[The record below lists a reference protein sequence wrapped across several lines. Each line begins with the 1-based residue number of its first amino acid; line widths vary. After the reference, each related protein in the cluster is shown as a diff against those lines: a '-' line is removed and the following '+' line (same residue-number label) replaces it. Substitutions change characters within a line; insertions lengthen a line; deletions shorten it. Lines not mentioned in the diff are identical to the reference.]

1 MSTEGSEH
9 RPEFATN
16 QEGQSVAGALQQALQ
31 YLGDKWADPYD
42 VSIATA
48 YFNPEGFNLVA
59 DELEDAGRVRL
70 LLGTEPQNPLRQI
83 RSLGDG
89 TPPQRQEQK
98 SLKRALEGHREH
110 LEEDR
115 NLLGFTTEAD
125 RKAKRLVEWLESDN
139 VEVRLLKDRF
149 LHGKAFLVDT
159 DDYGVLAGSSNF
171 TAGGLARNLELN
183 LGQYQPR
190 VVRRVREW
198 YENLW
203 EQADSFDLASIYS
216 ERYDLHSPYLI
227 YLRMLYE
234 RYGDEIE
241 REAEDQGTGVHLTT
255 FQEDGLWRAKRILE
269 KHNGVIIAD
278 GVGLGKTFIAG
289 ELMREA
295 FQERQQ
301 RVLLVAPATLRD
313 GPWNTFLDQR
323 QIYAECVSY
332 QELAQS
338 PQLNP
343 EATGSGL
350 NQDIKRYAMV
360 VIDEAHAYRNAN
372 TLRAETL
379 RRFLSGTPSKDVVML
394 TATPVNNSLW
404 DLYNLIDYFVPND
417 AAFADAGI
425 MSLRDY
431 FKEAMAQDPDAL
443 SPEQLFDVLDEI
455 AVRRTRHFVKRYY
468 PNETIPV
475 DGKEVTITFPEPS
488 VRSVEYEFGD
498 ILPYFF
504 EDFATV
510 LDHDPDDES
519 EDQEIELTLARY
531 TPSQFHRR
539 ADPKTHEAQMA
550 GLLRSGL
557 LKRFESSAYA
567 FTRTCRK
574 MARSHEEFL
583 QFLDEGYVASGQLLR
598 EWIAT
603 DSEELDEVIEARAES
618 SEKGL
623 LPAEFFRVGRLRRN
637 VERDRELLLHFA
649 ERADEVTQ
657 ENDPK
662 LARLTDELEKIAD
675 QAADESITDKEERDR
690 RKVLIFS
697 YYADTVEWIREY
709 LEKVCQ
715 QRESLSV
722 YEDRIAS
729 ISGRSDNREEVL
741 FGFAPDSTEAPP
753 GRDDDRYDIVVA
765 TDVLAEGV
773 NLQQVRHI
781 INYDL
786 PWNPMRLV
794 QRHGRVDRIGSP
806 HDRVYIRCIFPDE
819 ELEDLLQLEE
829 RLQQK
834 ISKAAASIGVES
846 EVIPGSEVSDL
857 TFAETRNE
865 IQELREGNA
874 ELFEE
879 GGETGSAFSGEEYRQ
894 ELREGLEQGDLAE
907 RIRGLPWGSGSG
919 KAVAGANPG
928 YVFCA
933 RVADHDRPYFRYVPI
948 GEEDAE
954 PVRDLLSCL
963 AHAHSGPET
972 GRVLDER
979 MKKRAYSAWE
989 TAKQDIFEE
998 WQRATDPRNLQP
1010 EIPKAMREAA
1020 SFLRRNPPPGIEQ
1033 QELDRY
1039 IDAIETPVGRREQ
1052 RPFRNL
1058 VRLGRRETTSNSMVA
1073 ENLIEK
1079 ADELGLEPSE
1089 PVDPLPPISEGDIH
1103 LVCWMAIVP
1112 SEEKTGAG
1120 DS

>member
-1 MSTEGSEH
+1 MDTEPSDY

-16 QEGQSVAGALQQALQ
+16 EEGQSVAGALQQALQ

-48 YFNPEGFNLVA
+48 YFNPEGFNLIA
-59 DELEDAGRVRL
+59 DELEEAGRVRL

-89 TPPQRQEQK
+89 APPQRQEQE
-98 SLKRALEGHREH
+98 SLKRALDGHREH

-115 NLLGFTTEAD
+115 NLLGFTMEAD
-125 RKAKRLVEWLESDN
+125 SQAKRLVGWLESDN
-139 VEVRLLKDRF
+139 VEVRLLKDQF
-149 LHGKAFLVDT
+149 LHGKAFLVDS

-183 LGQYQPR
+183 LGQYQPH

-216 ERYDLHSPYLI
+216 ERYEPHSPYLI

-234 RYGDEIE
+234 QYGDEIE
-241 REAEDQGTGVHLTT
+241 REAEDRGTGIHLTT

-289 ELMREA
+289 ELIREA
-295 FQERQQ
+295 VEERRQ

-313 GPWNTFLDQR
+313 GPWSTFLDQR
-323 QIYAECVSY
+323 QLYAECVSY

-343 EATGSGL
+343 DATGSGL
-350 NQDIKRYAMV
+350 NRDIDKYAMV
-360 VIDEAHAYRNAN
+360 VIDEAHAYRNED
-372 TLRAETL
+372 TLRSETL
-379 RRFLSGTPSKDVVML
+379 QRLLSGTPAKDVVML

-404 DLYNLIDYFVPND
+404 DLYHLIDYFVPND
-417 AAFADAGI
+417 AVFADAGI
-425 MSLRDY
+425 TSLRDY

-443 SPEQLFDVLDEI
+443 SPEHLFDVLDEI

-475 DGKEVTITFPEPS
+475 DGEEMTITFPEPS
-488 VRSVEYEFGD
+488 VRSVEYEFGEL
-498 ILPYFF
+498 LPNFF
-504 EDFATV
+504 EEFAEA
-510 LDHDPDDES
+510 LDYDPEEDNG
-519 EDQEIELTLARY
+519 DQEEGLTLARY
-531 TPSQFHRR
+531 MPSQYNQERG
-539 ADPKTHEAQMA
+539 PETYEVQVT

-557 LKRFESSAYA
+557 LKRFESSAHA
-567 FTRTCRK
+567 FAGTCRQ
-574 MARSHEEFL
+574 MAKSHEEFL
-583 QFLDEGYVASGQLLR
+583 RFLDEGYVASGQLLR

-603 DSEELDEVIEARAES
+603 DSDELDEVIGGEEEGLEDGLEPADPFDVEA
-618 SEKGL
+618 
-623 LPAEFFRVGRLRRN
+623 LRRD
-637 VERDRELLLHFA
+637 VERDRELLLEFA
-649 ERADEVTQ
+649 ERAETVTH

-662 LARLTDELEKIAD
+662 LARLADELEKIAD
-675 QAADESITDKEERDR
+675 QAAGESITEKEERDR

-697 YYADTVEWIREY
+697 YYADTVEWVREY
-709 LEKVCQ
+709 LEEVCSE
-715 QRESLSV
+715 REGLTV
-722 YEDRIAS
+722 YEDRIES
-729 ISGRSDNREEVL
+729 TSGRRDNREDVL
-741 FGFAPDSTEAPP
+741 FGFAPDSTDAPP
-753 GRDDDRYDIVVA
+753 GQDEDRYDIVVA

-794 QRHGRVDRIGSP
+794 QRHGRIDRIGSP

-834 ISKAAASIGVES
+834 ISQAAASIGVES

-857 TFAETRNE
+857 TFAETRDE

-874 ELFEE
+874 EIFEE

-894 ELREGLEQGDLAE
+894 ELRGGLEQTDLAE
-907 RIRGLPWGSGSG
+907 RVRGLPWGSGSG
-919 KAVAGANPG
+919 KAVPGAEPG

-933 RVADHDRPYFRYVPI
+933 RIADHDRPYFRYVPA
-948 GEEDAE
+948 EETDPE
-954 PVRDLLSCL
+954 PVGDLLSCL

-972 GRVLDER
+972 GRVLDEEMR
-979 MKKRAYSAWE
+979 QGAYEAWT
-989 TAKQDIFEE
+989 TAKQDIFRD

-1020 SFLRRNPPPGIEQ
+1020 AFLREHPPPDIEQ
-1033 QELDRY
+1033 QELDEY
-1039 IDAIETPVGRREQ
+1039 LDAIEAPVRRPVQQ
-1052 RPFRNL
+1052 RFRSL
-1058 VRLGRRETTSNSMVA
+1058 VRSAQEGNSEAEVA
-1073 ENLIEK
+1073 QQIVDT
-1079 ADELGLEPSE
+1079 ADKLGLEPTD
-1089 PVDPLPPISEGDIH
+1089 PVEALPPISTDDIH
-1103 LVCWMAIVP
+1103 LVCWMAITP
-1112 SEEKTGAG
+1112 AEGETEAT
-1120 DS
+1120 

>member
-1 MSTEGSEH
+1 MDTEPSGH

-16 QEGQSVAGALQQALQ
+16 QERQSVAGALQNALQ
-31 YLGDKWADPYD
+31 YLESQWADPYD

-48 YFNPEGFNLVA
+48 YFNPDGFNLIA
-59 DELEDAGRVRL
+59 DELEEAGRVRL
-70 LLGTEPQNPLRQI
+70 LLGTEPQNPLRQV

-89 TPPQRQEQK
+89 APPQRQEQET
-98 SLKRALEGHREH
+98 LKKALKGHQEH

-115 NLLGFTTEAD
+115 DLLGFTLEAD
-125 RKAKRLVEWLESDN
+125 ERAKRLVEWLGSDN

-183 LGQYQPR
+183 LGQYQPH
-190 VVRRVREW
+190 VVRRVRSW

-203 EQADSFDLASIYS
+203 EQADAFDLASIYS
-216 ERYDLHSPYLI
+216 ERYDPHSPYLI

-234 RYGDEIE
+234 QYGDEIE
-241 REAEDQGTGVHLTT
+241 REAEETGTGIHLTT

-269 KHNGVIIAD
+269 KHNGAIIAD

-289 ELMREA
+289 ELIREA
-295 FQERQQ
+295 VEDRRQ

-313 GPWNTFLDQR
+313 GPWSTFLDQR
-323 QIYAECVSY
+323 QLYVECVSY
-332 QELAQS
+332 QELSQS

-343 EATGSGL
+343 EASGDGL
-350 NQDIKRYAMV
+350 NQNVEDYAMV
-360 VIDEAHAYRNAN
+360 VIDEAHAYRNED
-372 TLRAETL
+372 TLRHETL
-379 RRFLSGTPSKDVVML
+379 QRLLSGTPPKDVVML

-417 AAFADAGI
+417 AVFADAGI
-425 MSLRDY
+425 TSLRDY

-443 SPEQLFDVLDEI
+443 SPEHLFDVLDEI

-475 DGKEVTITFPEPS
+475 DGEEVTITFPEPS
-488 VRSVEYEFGD
+488 VRSVEYEFGEL
-498 ILPYFF
+498 LPDFF
-504 EDFATV
+504 EEFAEA
-510 LDHDPDDES
+510 LDYDPEEDEDNS
-519 EDQEIELTLARY
+519 EEGLTLARY
-531 TPSQFHRR
+531 MPSRYNQEEG
-539 ADPKTHEAQMA
+539 PETYEVQIA

-557 LKRFESSAYA
+557 LKRFESSAHA
-567 FTRTCRK
+567 FTQTCRQ
-574 MARSHEEFL
+574 MAQSHEEFL
-583 QFLDEGYVASGQLLR
+583 RFLDGGYVASGQLLR
-598 EWIAT
+598 EWVAT
-603 DSEELDEVIEARAES
+603 DSDELDEVIGGDDLADGLEPADPFDVEA
-618 SEKGL
+618 
-623 LPAEFFRVGRLRRN
+623 LRKD
-637 VERDRELLLHFA
+637 VEGDRELLLQFA
-649 ERADEVTQ
+649 ERAERVTQ

-662 LARLTDELEKIAD
+662 LARLADELEKIAD
-675 QAADESITDKEERDR
+675 QAAGESITDKEERDR

-697 YYADTVEWIREY
+697 YYADTVEWVREY
-709 LEKVCQ
+709 LEQVCSE
-715 QRESLSV
+715 REGLSV
-722 YEDRIAS
+722 YEDRITS
-729 ISGRSDNREEVL
+729 TSGRRDNRESVL

-753 GRDDDRYDIVVA
+753 GRDEDQFDIVVA

-794 QRHGRVDRIGSP
+794 QRHGRIDRIGSP

-819 ELEDLLQLEE
+819 ELEGLLQLEE

-834 ISKAAASIGVES
+834 ISQAAASIGVES

-857 TFAETRNE
+857 TFANTRDE

-894 ELREGLEQGDLAE
+894 ELRRGLEQTDLAE
-907 RIRGLPWGSGSG
+907 RVRSLPWSSGSG
-919 KAVAGANPG
+919 KAVPGAERG

-933 RVADHDRPYFRYVPI
+933 RIADHDRPYFRYVPA
-948 GEEDAE
+948 EEDASE
-954 PVRDLLSCL
+954 PVGDLLSCL

-972 GRVLDER
+972 GRVLDDEMR
-979 MKKRAYSAWE
+979 QGAYDAWR
-989 TAKQDIFEE
+989 TAKQDIFED

-1020 SFLRRNPPPGIEQ
+1020 TFLREHPPPNVEQ
-1033 QELDRY
+1033 QELDEY
-1039 IDAIETPVGRREQ
+1039 LDAIEAPVRRTVQREFRAIVRAGRE
-1052 RPFRNL
+1052 
-1058 VRLGRRETTSNSMVA
+1058 EAEATDVA
-1073 ENLIEK
+1073 RKLIEK
-1079 ADELGLEPSE
+1079 SDELGLEPTE
-1089 PVDPLPPISEGDIH
+1089 PVEALPPISDADIH
-1103 LVCWMAIVP
+1103 LVCWMAIAP
-1112 SEEKTGAG
+1112 ADERA
-1120 DS
+1120 DAA